1 MLRTLAAVAARATAR
16 SAERYRRRRIMT
28 AITGGVTLADIL
40 LSATTKELPRLQQ
53 RTTSLP
59 VLAAREAGH
68 VLAPRRRRGLIPRG
82 RSCRAAGTK
91 RTRPVHV

>member
-1 MLRTLAAVAARATAR
+1 MLRTLAARATAR
-16 SAERYRRRRIMT
+16 AAERYGRRRIMT

-59 VLAAREAGH
+59 VPAAREASAA
-68 VLAPRRRRGLIPRG
+68 LPRTTLRYGF
-82 RSCRAAGTK
+82 RATPK
-91 RTRPVHV
+91 CP